1 MRDYGITPHPASSAR
16 GEVQLEYVTPW
27 RGTLDITFPLEGRVG
42 ERVSLHA
49 LDFAFRSIP

>member
-16 GEVQLEYVTPW
+16 AEVQLEYVTPW